1 MQNIK
6 NTSYL
11 WDECCSLFPEKR
23 IDKLISNHK
32 LCSFRIWES
41 TSDLTRHSDVL
52 FCILALKN
60 PLLFTIGL
68 TIYLNLIILPHCT
81 QYYLIWITN
90 TWQPCS
96 NNDILTTLLGES
108 KMKSTIFY
116 KTGDDQR
123 NIYYRGQ
130 GIFPDKTNSL
140 DWREVL
146 TFLLF

>member
-1 MQNIK
+1 MKIDLFILLSLKRELGEDPETSMENIK

-11 WDECCSLFPEKR
+11 WDECCSPFPEKR
-23 IDKLISNHK
+23 IDIISNHK

-81 QYYLIWITN
+81 
-90 TWQPCS
+90 
-96 NNDILTTLLGES
+96 
-108 KMKSTIFY
+108 
-116 KTGDDQR
+116 
-123 NIYYRGQ
+123 
-130 GIFPDKTNSL
+130 
-140 DWREVL
+140 
-146 TFLLF
+146 